1 MKGNSRP
8 FVEHPRLGRLPADW
22 SVLNFREITEPIRNP
37 VNVLPGTTY
46 REIGIRSHGKGIFH
60 KEPLDGAALGDKRVF
75 WVKPECLIFNIVFA
89 WEGAV
94 ATTSSAET
102 GMIGSHRFPM
112 HEPHASIAD
121 VEFLR
126 RFFQTQLGIRLLGD
140 ASPGGAGRN
149 RTLNQ
154 RLLADTPVP
163 LPPLPEQRKIAAILS
178 SIDDGIRKSEGVI
191 KQLQVVKEAMMQE
204 LLTRGLPGRH
214 MRFKKTEIGEIPED
228 WEPLS
233 IGNVVSFSGGSQP
246 PKSTFSPDARPGY
259 VRLIQIR
266 DYKTDRY
273 RVYIPSDSTRRFC
286 SADDVMIGRYGP
298 PIFQI
303 LRGLEGAYNVALMKA
318 IPNEARLSKDYLYL
332 YLKLEDLFL
341 LIDRLSQRT
350 SGQTGVDVDAL
361 RGYRFPLPPLQE
373 QKDIV
378 GCLESMQHSIDAEA
392 SILVAQQKAKS
403 ALMSALL
410 TGELRVTP
418 DQEAA

>member
-1 MKGNSRP
+1 
-8 FVEHPRLGRLPADW
+8 
-22 SVLNFREITEPIRNP
+22 
-37 VNVLPGTTY
+37 
-46 REIGIRSHGKGIFH
+46 
-60 KEPLDGAALGDKRVF
+60 
-75 WVKPECLIFNIVFA
+75 
-89 WEGAV
+89 
-94 ATTSSAET
+94 
-102 GMIGSHRFPM
+102 
-112 HEPHASIAD
+112 
-121 VEFLR
+121 
-126 RFFQTQLGIRLLGD
+126 
-140 ASPGGAGRN
+140 
-149 RTLNQ
+149 
-154 RLLADTPVP
+154 
-163 LPPLPEQRKIAAILS
+163 
-178 SIDDGIRKSEGVI
+178 
-191 KQLQVVKEAMMQE
+191 
-204 LLTRGLPGRH
+204 
-214 MRFKKTEIGEIPED
+214 
-228 WEPLS
+228 
-233 IGNVVSFSGGSQP
+233 
-246 PKSTFSPDARPGY
+246 
-259 VRLIQIR
+259 
-266 DYKTDRY
+266 
-273 RVYIPSDSTRRFC
+273 
-286 SADDVMIGRYGP
+286 MIGRYGP